1 MSPEYGRTMG
11 TIINMKSNLDEIQRK
26 EDEYHDMTWK
36 KRKKIINDWFRLD
49 QYNQKMIND
58 ITQEVENTEHEVVLT
73 RSYKGRSI

>member
-26 EDEYHDMTWK
+26 EDEYHDTTLK

>member
-26 EDEYHDMTWK
+26 EDEYHDTTWK

-49 QYNQKMIND
+49 QYNLKMIND